1 MDLSE
6 DSKQL
11 VLAFYNS
18 NEVSWQAPGRKDRV
32 IICETCADGS
42 KYKLMEQ
49 LRLYANIAER
59 SPSPVFHSAFCNNIG
74 LSKFCELRP
83 SNLKLFEHTPHNIC
97 VCSYNENVRLMLVAL
112 KQQERMKKVPVLKLL
127 DLKKM
132 KYLMKVSSHLQ
143 LAIGF

>member
-32 IICETCADGS
+32 IIRETRADGS
-42 KYKLMEQ
+42 KYKLTKQ

-59 SPSPVFHSAFCNNIG
+59 SPSPVFHSAFC
-74 LSKFCELRP
+74 K
-83 SNLKLFEHTPHNIC
+83 
-97 VCSYNENVRLMLVAL
+97 
-112 KQQERMKKVPVLKLL
+112 
-127 DLKKM
+127 
-132 KYLMKVSSHLQ
+132 
-143 LAIGF
+143 